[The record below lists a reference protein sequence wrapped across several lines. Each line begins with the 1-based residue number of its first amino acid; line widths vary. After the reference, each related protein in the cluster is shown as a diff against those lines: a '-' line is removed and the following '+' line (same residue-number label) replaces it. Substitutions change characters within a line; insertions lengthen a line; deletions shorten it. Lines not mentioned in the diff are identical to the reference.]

1 MSGQQFKRM
10 RWLAVAVVSLAM
22 RLASSSDNICDL
34 GSGKYWLRTNATEAR
49 RGAPDIQ
56 MEVSGRRKL
65 LNFSAGFILDVLEL
79 SADAGLGH
87 GIWPSSLSLS
97 ALFARSSNGL
107 LVSGSSVV
115 ELGAGIG
122 LTALTAAAT
131 LVTPRSVTMTEH
143 SGVLLDQ
150 MQANVER
157 NRAALRAGVRTRV
170 PFVPL
175 RFTADATVTLVRTP
189 LIAEDR
195 EPASANAG
203 VQRFDWDAR
212 PPRSL
217 FPDQARDFD
226 LILGSDL
233 VCVASARGY
242 VLLGQTSICPHMSL
256 EYSAAAV

>member
-1 MSGQQFKRM
+1 MSTLA
-10 RWLAVAVVSLAM
+10 LAVVLLAM

-49 RGAPDIQ
+49 RDAPDIQ

-79 SADAGLGH
+79 PADAGLGH

-175 RFTADATVTLVRTP
+175 RFTADATVTLVRTL

-195 EPASANAG
+195 ESANAG

-226 LILGSDL
+226 LILGGDL

-242 VLLGQTSICPHMSL
+242 GLLGQTS
-256 EYSAAAV
+256 ART